1 MIRDFR
7 DVGTDHIG
15 FYCGVA
21 TSAFS
26 VGQSIVSLL
35 WGYLSDR
42 VGRRPVLLA
51 GLILSSV
58 SIIGFGLSNSTSMT
72 IWTRLLA
79 GSSNG
84 TSSVAKAAFN
94 EISTDKTR
102 PLIFSLLGICWSIGM
117 ILGPVFGGV
126 FSNPAVHFPT
136 LFNFAIFEKFPYLL
150 PCLVQASIGGFGFV
164 LGIFLLPETS
174 MQLGVYHI
182 LTTIDLV
189 EDEEDHE
196 EEDPSNLSLLIPDHV
211 AGHDSVHSRFYS
223 PDPASTIF
231 LNTSTT
237 RIEIQDMLFR
247 IGGASQHSFPA
258 TEELFDAQSEGFLAQ
273 DQLSD
278 NDGDS
283 DNSKISIMDSSKLLS
298 SSQIIIA
305 YGLLHFQNI
314 FFEEVYS
321 LWAVAPTGVG
331 LGFSSESLGI
341 LIFFVGAITFG
352 FAVFYPYFA
361 KSMDKIVLML
371 QSSYPLYLLVWMM
384 LPLITALL
392 SSSPHSMFIEILL
405 FFALSLRRLAN
416 VLAFTSANILLQ
428 SSASPMNLGFVNG
441 LAATFAS
448 LLRSIGPIT
457 AGLLWSW
464 SLIEGK
470 APPFNQYLVFFVL
483 SLLSL
488 LGFLQSLFL
497 KTRVRDFV

>member
-1 MIRDFR
+1 
-7 DVGTDHIG
+7 
-15 FYCGVA
+15 
-21 TSAFS
+21 
-26 VGQSIVSLL
+26 
-35 WGYLSDR
+35 
-42 VGRRPVLLA
+42 
-51 GLILSSV
+51 
-58 SIIGFGLSNSTSMT
+58 
-72 IWTRLLA
+72 
-79 GSSNG
+79 
-84 TSSVAKAAFN
+84 
-94 EISTDKTR
+94 
-102 PLIFSLLGICWSIGM
+102 
-117 ILGPVFGGV
+117 
-126 FSNPAVHFPT
+126 
-136 LFNFAIFEKFPYLL
+136 
-150 PCLVQASIGGFGFV
+150 
-164 LGIFLLPETS
+164 
-174 MQLGVYHI
+174 
-182 LTTIDLV
+182 
-189 EDEEDHE
+189 
-196 EEDPSNLSLLIPDHV
+196 
-211 AGHDSVHSRFYS
+211 
-223 PDPASTIF
+223 
-231 LNTSTT
+231 
-237 RIEIQDMLFR
+237 MLYR

-258 TEELFDAQSEGFLAQ
+258 TEELFDAQSEGFLEQ

-283 DNSKISIMDSSKLLS
+283 DNSNLTDSSKLLS

-321 LWAVAPTGVG
+321 LWAVAPIGVG

-361 KSMDKIVLML
+361 KSTDRIVLML
-371 QSSYPLYLLVWMM
+371 QSSYPLYLLVWML

-392 SSSPHSMFIEILL
+392 SSSPHSMSIETLL

-448 LLRSIGPIT
+448 LLRSLGPIT

-497 KTRVRDFV
+497 KTK